1 MWPLHH
7 CPVHA
12 TCAGAGQVS
21 QDGGG
26 SRLSDHARK
35 GQHRPLTRRHLAVAG
50 VLALGGVGLWRR
62 AAAVAAS
69 GEAAAVAQAVEALRQ
84 AMVGQEK
91 TSLEVL
97 CAEPL
102 RYGHAEGRVEHTA

>member
-1 MWPLHH
+1 
-7 CPVHA
+7 
-12 TCAGAGQVS
+12 
-21 QDGGG
+21 
-26 SRLSDHARK
+26 
-35 GQHRPLTRRHLAVAG
+35 

-69 GEAAAVAQAVEALRQ
+69 GEAAAAQAVEALRQ

-102 RYGHAEGRVEHTA
+102 SYGHAEGRVEHTA